1 MTIKEIREKT
11 TETLGLELQERR
23 KHLFDLKSQAVTEK
37 LEDPSQLGKTRKDIA
52 RVKTILRQRELEG
65 RKGPESGAKSQKPKT
80 AAKKPKAVKKTAK
93 TTTKGTKRV
102 KRTTKAKA

>member
-11 TETLGLELQERR
+11 TETLGLELSERR

-65 RKGPESGAKSQKPKT
+65 SSGPKAPAKPKKT
-80 AAKKPKAVKKTAK
+80 TKRPKAVKKTAK
-93 TTTKGTKRV
+93 KTAKGTKRT
-102 KRTTKAKA
+102 KRTTKAKAKAE

>member
-11 TETLGLELQERR
+11 TETLGLELLERR

-52 RVKTILRQRELEG
+52 RVKTILRQRELDG
-65 RKGPESGAKSQKPKT
+65 RKGPEAPAKSEKPKT
-80 AAKKPKAVKKTAK
+80 AAKKKVVKKIAK
-93 TTTKGTKRV
+93 RTTKGTKRT
-102 KRTTKAKA
+102 KRTTKAKAE